1 MLMRFFVVALLIT
14 FSVRAAADQC
24 QTSIGAVVPDAN
36 TARQI
41 AVAVIAAHQK
51 RASSDQFMLKVEPDG
66 DSSWSAYQYIPPV
79 TGRNGEIIV
88 TNGGGGLS
96 MKIDRCTGAISELY
110 YQR

>member
-1 MLMRFFVVALLIT
+1 MLTRFFVVTLLASL
-14 FSVRAAADQC
+14 SVGVAADQC
-24 QTSIGAVVPDAN
+24 RTSIGAIVPDAN

-51 RASSDQFMLKVEPDG
+51 PENSEKFELEVEPDG
-66 DSSWSAYQYIPPV
+66 DSSWSAYQYIPPA

-88 TNGGGGLS
+88 TEGGGGLS
-96 MKIDRCTGAISELY
+96 MKIDRCTGAISQVY